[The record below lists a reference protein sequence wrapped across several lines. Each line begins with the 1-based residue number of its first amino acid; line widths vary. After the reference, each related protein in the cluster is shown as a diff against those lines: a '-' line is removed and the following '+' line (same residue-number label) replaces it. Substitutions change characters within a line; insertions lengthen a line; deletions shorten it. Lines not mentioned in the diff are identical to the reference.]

1 MGHNMRLGPIPSSKI
16 FSPAQSPKPTA
27 ECPLFPQLRTQRWS
41 IASVSESRLPRSAFP
56 SGADVPGRVSGC
68 LSLTQSGH
76 PSWSRYMHSVGA
88 ETQVSPAGA
97 AVYRLGLLLFVAI
110 TLRSR
115 GRPIGSIRAAGPS
128 GLVGALISSCL
139 FGSHTEYKSEYS
151 CRQAVMELP
160 AE

>member
-1 MGHNMRLGPIPSSKI
+1 MFAFVPIWS
-16 FSPAQSPKPTA
+16 AL
-27 ECPLFPQLRTQRWS
+27 PLK
-41 IASVSESRLPRSAFP
+41 
-56 SGADVPGRVSGC
+56 ADVAAVGRESP
-68 LSLTQSGH
+68 LLTQSGH

-139 FGSHTEYKSEYS
+139 FGSHTEYKSEYALS
-151 CRQAVMELP
+151 ASGYGAPRGIVVDRGPHRGPTFVLDLVQNNQSLSLLPLTAVSVQTVTSHTNF
-160 AE
+160 